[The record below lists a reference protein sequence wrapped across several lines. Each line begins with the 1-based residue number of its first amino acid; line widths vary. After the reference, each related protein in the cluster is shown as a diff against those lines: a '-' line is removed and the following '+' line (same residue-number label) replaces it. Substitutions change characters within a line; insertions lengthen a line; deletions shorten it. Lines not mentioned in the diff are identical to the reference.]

1 MWYIIITVKERNTTT
16 AKRQKYKEVFK
27 MNTKSA
33 NEVIAAYK
41 DMTCYFDESMTQ
53 SDMYNMLR
61 YRMQF
66 GEAETR
72 VIIAALIVAGA
83 KFKETV

>member
-1 MWYIIITVKERNTTT
+1 MTK
-16 AKRQKYKEVFK
+16 
-27 MNTKSA
+27 KSA
-33 NEVIAAYK
+33 KEAIAAYK
-41 DMTCYFDESMTQ
+41 DMTSYFDESMTQ
-53 SDMYNMLR
+53 ADMYNMLR

>member
-1 MWYIIITVKERNTTT
+1 
-16 AKRQKYKEVFK
+16 

-41 DMTCYFDESMTQ
+41 DMTCYFEESMTQ
-53 SDMYNMLR
+53 ADMYNMLR

-83 KFKETV
+83 KFKEAV

>member
-16 AKRQKYKEVFK
+16 AKRQKDKEVFK

>member
-1 MWYIIITVKERNTTT
+1 
-16 AKRQKYKEVFK
+16 

>member
-1 MWYIIITVKERNTTT
+1 MTK
-16 AKRQKYKEVFK
+16 
-27 MNTKSA
+27 KSA
-33 NEVIAAYK
+33 KEAIASYK
-41 DMTCYFDESMTQ
+41 DMTCYFDESMIQ
-53 SDMYNMLR
+53 ADMYNMLR

-83 KFKETV
+83 KFRDEV

>member
-1 MWYIIITVKERNTTT
+1 MTK
-16 AKRQKYKEVFK
+16 
-27 MNTKSA
+27 KSA
-33 NEVIAAYK
+33 KEAIAAYK
-41 DMTCYFDESMTQ
+41 DMTSYFDKSMTQ
-53 SDMYNMLR
+53 ADMYNMLL

-83 KFKETV
+83 KFKEAV